1 MTAPFVGEVKAF
13 GFNFAPRNYMFAA
26 GQLLPIAQYT
36 ALFSIL
42 GTTYGGNGQ
51 TNFALPDLRGRV
63 PIGNGSGAGLTPRD
77 LGEVYGEE
85 NVTLITTEMAAH
97 THPVT
102 TQNNPGSDTNY
113 TNVPANGLFVSR
125 YLFHTGSNGNGWV
138 KPLANP
144 TSLHPISVTP
154 TGGSLPHNNI
164 QPLLVV
170 NWCIAV
176 QGIFPARN

>member
-1 MTAPFVGEVKAF
+1 MTAPFIGEVKAF

-42 GTTYGGNGQ
+42 GTTYGGNGT
-51 TNFALPDLRGRV
+51 TNFALPDRRGRV
-63 PIGNGSGAGLTPRD
+63 PIGNGDGAGLTPRV

-102 TQNNPGSDTNY
+102 TQNNPSSDANY

-125 YLFHTGSNGNGWV
+125 YLFHTGSNGEGWV
-138 KPLANP
+138 KPLSNP
-144 TSLHPISVTP
+144 TSLHPNSVTP
-154 TGGSLPHNNI
+154 TGGSLPHNNL